1 MNLNPELTIGIPVF
15 NGEKFLH
22 KKITSIL
29 QLGYENFELIISDN
43 ASNDKTKEICQSFL
57 EDKRIKYFYHEKNMG
72 AVKNF
77 EFILKKTTG
86 KYFMWSAVDDLILPT
101 HIEKN
106 LKVLKNKKIVCSASQ
121 VKYYGEK
128 TEKFNQN
135 KKEPSNKKIINKI
148 VQYLSPLENVPV
160 SGKLNS
166 KIRKYL
172 KIRGH
177 HHVFYG
183 MYRTEQIK
191 KIFVANDL
199 SGFDWATILNSLN
212 FGDIQIINEVLMYR
226 YDGGYS
232 SKGFFSYKKSLG
244 LNIFQALLHY
254 IPFTKWF
261 IKNFGIKKFLKNFDL
276 FILLNLEGFFYFG
289 VDTVRKI
296 GLFKNK

>member
-106 LKVLKNKKIVCSASQ
+106 LKVLKNKEIVCSASQ

-128 TEKFNQN
+128 TEKSNQN
-135 KKEPSNKKIINKI
+135 KKKPSNKKIISKI
-148 VQYLSPLENVPV
+148 VQYLSPLENIRV

-172 KIRGH
+172 RIRGH
-177 HHVFYG
+177 HHIFYG
-183 MYRTEQIK
+183 IYRTEQIK
-191 KIFVANDL
+191 EIFVANDFT
-199 SGFDWATILNSLN
+199 GFDWATILNSLN
-212 FGDIQIINEVLMYR
+212 FGDIHVVNDILMYR

-232 SKGFFSYKKSLG
+232 SKGFFNYKKSLG
-244 LNIFQALLHY
+244 LSFFQALLQY

-261 IKNFGIKKFLKNFDL
+261 IENFGKKKFLKNLDL
-276 FILLNLEGFFYFG
+276 FILLNLEGFFYLG
-289 VDTVRKI
+289 VDLVRRI
-296 GLFKNK
+296 SIFKNK